1 MSDDENVGYR
11 KPPKR
16 TQFKPGKS
24 GNPKGRAKGQRNN
37 KTTIESLMSKRVPI
51 REDGEVRHV
60 TRQEALFLSLY
71 TNAAK
76 GNAKA
81 ATDLLKMCASFNDG
95 SLDSAPDPTLSQTDL
110 KVITHFLD
118 YFRSQDDEK

>member
-1 MSDDENVGYR
+1 MTDDDVGYR

-24 GNPKGRAKGQRNN
+24 GNPKGRAKGQRNL

-51 REDGEVRHV
+51 REDGDIRQV

-71 TNAAK
+71 ANAAK

-81 ATDLLKMCASFNDG
+81 ATDLLKMCASLSDG
-95 SLDSAPDPTLSQTDL
+95 TAEAAPTPTLSPTDL
-110 KVITHFLD
+110 KVLTQFIE
-118 YFRSQDDEK
+118 YIAAQDDEK